1 MDKTQLKSSTK
12 SLIVMLG
19 ITYDEIVI
27 ELEVGEYR
35 FDSIEWD
42 RDVDDI
48 FLHTFEK
55 NLSIEY
61 TFDSLE
67 PEVQDKIHNHL
78 LKLAVV

>member
-1 MDKTQLKSSTK
+1 MDQIQRKSSMK

-19 ITYDEIVI
+19 ITYDEIII
-27 ELEVGEYR
+27 ELEVDEYK

-55 NLSIEY
+55 EISIEY
-61 TFDSLE
+61 TFSALR
-67 PEVQDKIHNHL
+67 PEVQDRIHNHL
-78 LKLAVV
+78 LKMIVV